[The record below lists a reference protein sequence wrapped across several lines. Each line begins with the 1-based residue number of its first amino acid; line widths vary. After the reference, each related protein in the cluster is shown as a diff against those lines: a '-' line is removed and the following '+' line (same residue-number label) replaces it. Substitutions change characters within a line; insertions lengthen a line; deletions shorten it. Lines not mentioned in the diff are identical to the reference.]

1 MPAESTGPATTA
13 GRLVIDA
20 GSAARSPATG
30 RWQDRGDLVDVVVDG
45 SGKSH
50 NKTMKTMTGTVV
62 DLDGCIGQRPP
73 PRLENRMH
81 TTFVLLQIY
90 SLNIEFYQLQATNTK
105 TGRPA
110 QWALATWAPEGPVS
124 SA

>member
-1 MPAESTGPATTA
+1 MGASLRAHSSPLGPSETCCCS
-13 GRLVIDA
+13 RL
-20 GSAARSPATG
+20 
-30 RWQDRGDLVDVVVDG
+30 
-45 SGKSH
+45 
-50 NKTMKTMTGTVV
+50 
-62 DLDGCIGQRPP
+62 
-73 PRLENRMH
+73 
-81 TTFVLLQIY
+81 LLQIY

>member
-62 DLDGCIGQRPP
+62 DLDGCIDLRPP
-73 PRLENRMH
+73 PRSENRMH
-81 TTFVLLQIY
+81 TIFVVLL
-90 SLNIEFYQLQATNTK
+90 AAAAAK
-105 TGRPA
+105 RPK
-110 QWALATWAPEGPVS
+110 WDNPGF
-124 SA
+124 

>member
-1 MPAESTGPATTA
+1 MHRPAAPTA
-13 GRLVIDA
+13 VR
-20 GSAARSPATG
+20 
-30 RWQDRGDLVDVVVDG
+30 
-45 SGKSH
+45 KSH
-50 NKTMKTMTGTVV
+50 AY
-62 DLDGCIGQRPP
+62 DFL
-73 PRLENRMH
+73 
-81 TTFVLLQIY
+81 LLQIY

>member
-1 MPAESTGPATTA
+1 MLFLINNF
-13 GRLVIDA
+13 GR
-20 GSAARSPATG
+20 
-30 RWQDRGDLVDVVVDG
+30 
-45 SGKSH
+45 
-50 NKTMKTMTGTVV
+50 
-62 DLDGCIGQRPP
+62 
-73 PRLENRMH
+73 RL
-81 TTFVLLQIY
+81 LLQIY

>member
-1 MPAESTGPATTA
+1 M
-13 GRLVIDA
+13 LLQI
-20 GSAARSPATG
+20 
-30 RWQDRGDLVDVVVDG
+30 L
-45 SGKSH
+45 
-50 NKTMKTMTGTVV
+50 
-62 DLDGCIGQRPP
+62 L
-73 PRLENRMH
+73 
-81 TTFVLLQIY
+81 LLQIY